1 MDFTEGPVFRQLVTF
16 AAPLFLSNLLQ
27 IVYNMVDMII
37 VGQKM
42 GSVGLSA
49 VAVGGDVSNFMTLVA
64 MGFSNAAQV
73 IIAQLIGMKRRKDL
87 GRFIGTLFMFLFLI
101 AIIISTVC
109 MRSEEHTS
117 ERFSCS
123 FS

>member
-1 MDFTEGPVFRQLVTF
+1 MSEKSAEGKRSSLIVDFTEGPVFRQLVTF

-49 VAVGGDVSNFMTLVA
+49 VAVGD
-64 MGFSNAAQV
+64 
-73 IIAQLIGMKRRKDL
+73 RK
-87 GRFIGTLFMFLFLI
+87 
-101 AIIISTVC
+101 SVV
-109 MRSEEHTS
+109 
-117 ERFSCS
+117 
-123 FS
+123 